1 MRVRIHR
8 PHVRASL
15 LLLAAVVSAGV
26 VVARRSR
33 VTPQIERDVHAA
45 PARVPAP
52 DSPLARALGADDA
65 GRGEYN
71 LYEDGPFCGF
81 PPRIDKTKRLGA
93 GTVVHATSI
102 MAPAS
107 ETPLGF
113 FEVLRAPADGPRPTV
128 GATGPDGASSG
139 AATGASAAS
148 SSLRLVLKGPSRVTA
163 GERPKLSLELF
174 NDGATAETVALA
186 VDGSFPHWRAPFV
199 DLYARDESSGAVYR
213 WAPGPG
219 YGRCGNVNPR
229 SSADDFFVLAP
240 GAHRT
245 EPFGPWSQ
253 SSVNPVIDTP
263 GRYTLWVVY
272 AACTGPE
279 VGVNLGRDDPA
290 PAGTFDGTLAS
301 NGVVI
306 DVTAP

>member
-15 LLLAAVVSAGV
+15 LLLAAVVAAGV

-45 PARVPAP
+45 PAKVPAP

-71 LYEDGPFCGF
+71 LYEDGPSCGLA
-81 PPRIDKTKRLGA
+81 PRVDKTKRLGA
-93 GTVVHATSI
+93 GTVVHAANI
-102 MAPAS
+102 MAPAGT
-107 ETPLGF
+107 TPLGF

-128 GATGPDGASSG
+128 
-139 AATGASAAS
+139 AATGAA
-148 SSLRLVLKGPSRVTA
+148 SSLRLVLKGPSRVAA
-163 GERPKLSLELF
+163 GVGPKLSLELF
-174 NDGATAETVALA
+174 NDGATPETVALA

-199 DLYARDESSGAVYR
+199 DLYARDESSGTIYR
-213 WAPGPG
+213 WAQGPD
-219 YGRCGNVNPR
+219 YARCGNVNQR
-229 SSADDFFVLAP
+229 SAKHDFFVLAP
-240 GAHRT
+240 RAHRT
-245 EPFGPWSQ
+245 EPFGSWAESAV
-253 SSVNPVIDTP
+253 SPVIDTP

-279 VGVNLGRDDPA
+279 VGVSLGIDEPA

>member
-8 PHVRASL
+8 AHIRASVL
-15 LLLAAVVSAGV
+15 LLVGVVAAGV
-26 VVARRSR
+26 VVARRLH
-33 VTPQIERDVHAA
+33 VTPHIEREVHAA
-45 PARVPAP
+45 PAKVPAP

-81 PPRIDKTKRLGA
+81 APRVDKKKRLGA

-102 MAPAS
+102 MAPAGT
-107 ETPLGF
+107 TPLGF
-113 FEVLRAPADGPRPTV
+113 FEVLRAPAEGPRATV
-128 GATGPDGASSG
+128 AASGGATG
-139 AATGASAAS
+139 AS
-148 SSLRLVLKGPSRVTA
+148 SSLRLVLKGPSRVAA
-163 GERPKLSLELF
+163 GEHPKLELELF
-174 NDGATAETVALA
+174 NDGASPETVALA

-199 DLYARDESSGAVYR
+199 DLYARDESSGTIYR
-213 WAPGPG
+213 WAQGPD
-219 YGRCGNVNPR
+219 YGRCGNVNSR
-229 SSADDFFVLAP
+229 SAANDFFVLP
-240 GAHRT
+240 PRAHRA

-253 SSVNPVIDTP
+253 SAVSPMIDTP

-279 VGVNLGRDDPA
+279 VGVSLGRDDPA

-301 NGVVI
+301 NGVMI
-306 DVTAP
+306 DVTAAP